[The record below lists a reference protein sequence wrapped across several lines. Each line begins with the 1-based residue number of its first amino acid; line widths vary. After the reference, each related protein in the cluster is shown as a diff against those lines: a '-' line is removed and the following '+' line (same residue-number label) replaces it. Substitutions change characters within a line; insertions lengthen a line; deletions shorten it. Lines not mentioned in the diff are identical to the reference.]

1 MAPRLQIKSF
11 SYIIFGIKAFLSVV
25 YGGGLAY
32 NGHVTS
38 GSQRDGLTDNF
49 IAKYFNIFFLQAK
62 SVIYFL
68 TVPVY
73 QLYDDVYV
81 LRRFNG
87 SGSIKL
93 VYVKYADSSQ
103 LYKISYELRTSSH

>member
-38 GSQRDGLTDNF
+38 GSQRDGLTYGL
-49 IAKYFNIFFLQAK
+49 IAEYLDMSFLRAT

-68 TVPVY
+68 TVPVH
-73 QLYDDVYV
+73 QLYYHIYV
-81 LRRFNG
+81 LRRFNS

-103 LYKISYELRTSSH
+103 LYKISYEFRTSSH